1 MKKTFRNSLLAL
13 GCLSALAAAG
23 CAGGQEQ
30 PTTADYIGIDAA
42 KEAALKAAGL
52 SGSDV
57 TFSSA
62 GLDNQ
67 NDTFY
72 YEVNFESGGTEY
84 FYDIDAMTGVVIEE
98 KTETAGAAEPA
109 ADVQMAGLADES
121 AAAGSQNGTAAGSQ
135 NGAAAGEQNSTAA
148 GGQNGAAAGSQN
160 GAAAGG
166 QNGAAAGA
174 QAGSSLSE
182 ADAQSIAL
190 SHAGLTEADTLHI
203 LAKRDFDDGRQVFD
217 VEIFAADGTEYDYEI
232 ALDGTILSY
241 DYDAESTLPRGQAG
255 GSGTLI
261 SEDQAIQTVL
271 ERVPGASSDNLFL
284 HLDEDG
290 GRMGY
295 EGKLIHDST
304 EYEFTIDAYS
314 GILIDWESE
323 RLR

>member
-1 MKKTFRNSLLAL
+1 MKKTFRNSLLTL

-52 SGSDV
+52 SSGDV

-121 AAAGSQNGTAAGSQ
+121 TAASGQNGAAAGSQNGTAAGRQS
-135 NGAAAGEQNSTAA
+135 GAAAGAQAA
-148 GGQNGAAAGSQN
+148 N
-160 GAAAGG
+160 
-166 QNGAAAGA
+166 AGA

-284 HLDEDG
+284 HLDEDD
-290 GRMGY
+290 GRMEY
-295 EGKLIHDST
+295 EGKLIHDNT

>member
-1 MKKTFRNSLLAL
+1 
-13 GCLSALAAAG
+13 
-23 CAGGQEQ
+23 
-30 PTTADYIGIDAA
+30 
-42 KEAALKAAGL
+42 
-52 SGSDV
+52 
-57 TFSSA
+57 
-62 GLDNQ
+62 
-67 NDTFY
+67 
-72 YEVNFESGGTEY
+72 
-84 FYDIDAMTGVVIEE
+84 MTGVVIEK

-121 AAAGSQNGTAAGSQ
+121 AAAGGQNGTAAGGQS
-135 NGAAAGEQNSTAA
+135 GAAAGRQS
-148 GGQNGAAAGSQN
+148 GAAADAQ
-160 GAAAGG
+160 AA
-166 QNGAAAGA
+166 NAGA

-190 SHAGLTEADTLHI
+190 SHAGLTEAATLHI

-284 HLDEDG
+284 HLDEDD
-290 GRMGY
+290 GRMEY
-295 EGKLIHDST
+295 EGKLIHDNT

>member
-1 MKKTFRNSLLAL
+1 MKKTFRNSLLTL

-121 AAAGSQNGTAAGSQ
+121 
-135 NGAAAGEQNSTAA
+135 TAA
-148 GGQNGAAAGSQN
+148 GGQNGTAAGRQS
-160 GAAAGG
+160 GAAAGA
-166 QNGAAAGA
+166 QAANAGA

-284 HLDEDG
+284 HLDEDD
-290 GRMGY
+290 GRMEY
-295 EGKLIHDST
+295 EGKLIHDNT

>member
-30 PTTADYIGIDAA
+30 PTTADYIGIEAA
-42 KEAALKAAGL
+42 KEVALKAAGL

-109 ADVQMAGLADES
+109 ADVQMAGLTDES
-121 AAAGSQNGTAAGSQ
+121 AAADDQ
-135 NGAAAGEQNSTAA
+135 NGAAAGGQNGTAA

-271 ERVPGASSDNLFL
+271 ERVPAPAPTTFSCTWT
-284 HLDEDG
+284 
-290 GRMGY
+290 RMTAAWNTK
-295 EGKLIHDST
+295 EN
-304 EYEFTIDAYS
+304 
-314 GILIDWESE
+314 
-323 RLR
+323 

>member
-1 MKKTFRNSLLAL
+1 MKKTFRNSLLTL

-52 SGSDV
+52 SSGDV

-121 AAAGSQNGTAAGSQ
+121 TAAGDQ
-135 NGAAAGEQNSTAA
+135 NGAAAGEQNGT
-148 GGQNGAAAGSQN
+148 
-160 GAAAGG
+160 AAGG

-284 HLDEDG
+284 HLDEDD
-290 GRMGY
+290 GRMEY
-295 EGKLIHDST
+295 EGKLIHDNT

>member
-1 MKKTFRNSLLAL
+1 MKKTFRNSLLTL

-52 SGSDV
+52 SGGDV

-98 KTETAGAAEPA
+98 KTETAGAAESA

-121 AAAGSQNGTAAGSQ
+121 AAADDQNG
-135 NGAAAGEQNSTAA
+135 TAA
-148 GGQNGAAAGSQN
+148 GGQNGAAAGEQN
-160 GAAAGG
+160 GTAAGGQSGAAAGR
-166 QNGAAAGA
+166 QSGAAADAQAANAGA

-284 HLDEDG
+284 HLDEDD
-290 GRMGY
+290 GRMEY
-295 EGKLIHDST
+295 EGKLIHDNT

>member
-98 KTETAGAAEPA
+98 KTETAGAAESA

-121 AAAGSQNGTAAGSQ
+121 AAAGSQNGS
-135 NGAAAGEQNSTAA
+135 AA
-148 GGQNGAAAGSQN
+148 GGQNGTAAGS
-160 GAAAGG
+160 

-284 HLDEDG
+284 HLDEDD
-290 GRMGY
+290 GRMEY
-295 EGKLIHDST
+295 EGKLIHDNT